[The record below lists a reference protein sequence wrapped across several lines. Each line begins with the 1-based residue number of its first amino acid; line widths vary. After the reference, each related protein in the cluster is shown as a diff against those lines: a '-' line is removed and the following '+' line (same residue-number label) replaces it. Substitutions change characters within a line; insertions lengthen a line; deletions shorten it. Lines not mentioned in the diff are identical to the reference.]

1 MTQDNFFQEAW
12 FLDDGFRPALDG
24 ELKGGEEFQAAND
37 IPTSCQK
44 KSLFAAFSLTDVI
57 MRVKEL
63 RPEVFFGKHGP
74 PMMQNNLLGKIGF
87 SMIDLV
93 QLLMVS

>member
-12 FLDDGFRPALDG
+12 FLDGGFRPALDG
-24 ELKGGEEFQAAND
+24 ELKGGEEFQAATN

-44 KSLFAAFSLTDVI
+44 KGFFAALSFTDGN

-63 RPEVFFGKHGP
+63 RPEP
-74 PMMQNNLLGKIGF
+74 SLAN
-87 SMIDLV
+87 IDLR
-93 QLLMVS
+93 